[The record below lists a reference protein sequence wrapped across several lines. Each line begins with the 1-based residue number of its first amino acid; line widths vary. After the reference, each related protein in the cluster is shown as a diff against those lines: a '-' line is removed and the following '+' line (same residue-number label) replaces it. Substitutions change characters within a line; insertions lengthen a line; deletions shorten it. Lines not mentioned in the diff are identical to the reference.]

1 MTDMRVV
8 ELIEGVPFKRIDKP
22 IAACHQGKEHGYA
35 QNNSF
40 GGRIHRDDGAG
51 HNRCGWTS

>member
-1 MTDMRVV
+1 MRVV

-22 IAACHQGKEHGYA
+22 FAACHQGKELGYA